1 MPASIVTYGMIGL
14 NTLVYL
20 VMSLKGVSPFSPTAE
35 QVLPWGADFGPLTT
49 SGQAWRLL
57 TACFIHFGFL
67 HIAMNMYCLLQAGIL
82 TERLFGRAR
91 FLLIYLLAGIGGN
104 ILGLYIHPLTV
115 SAGASGAVFGVY
127 GALLAFLLVR
137 RGVVANQAALA
148 VARSA
153 GFFILFNFV
162 YGLSSSTTD
171 MTAHI
176 GGLLVGFLAGCLMAW
191 SLAPLPQAQR
201 TVRALGAAVILAVV
215 TYASFAR
222 VPKSSPSLAAWYS
235 QTLTGSSVTIGSK
248 DTVDYT
254 SRSNPQQAHALG
266 DALQSIGFFQ
276 DKGLAVLLD
285 QGARG
290 PEVSISIKDS
300 AWDDPR
306 TIQTFQAIGRDIA
319 PALGSQPLTL
329 HLIDVARQATKD
341 LPIQ

>member
-1 MPASIVTYGMIGL
+1 MIAL

-20 VMSLKGVSPFSPTAE
+20 VMTLSGVSAFSPTAS
-35 QVLPWGADFGPLTT
+35 QVLPWGADFGPVTT

-82 TERLFGRAR
+82 TERLFGSVR
-91 FLLIYLLAGIGGN
+91 FLPIYWIAGIGGN

-137 RGVVANQAALA
+137 RGVVPNQAALG

-153 GFFILFNFV
+153 GIFILFNFV

-176 GGLLVGFLAGCLMAW
+176 GGLLVGFAAGCLMAW
-191 SLAPLPQAQR
+191 SLAPAVQSQR
-201 TVRALGAAVILAVV
+201 TVRALAATLVLALATFV
-215 TYASFAR
+215 SFAR
-222 VPKSSPSLAAWYS
+222 VPKSSPSLAVWYS
-235 QTLTGSSVTIGSK
+235 QSLTGSKIVVGSN
-248 DTVDYT
+248 DTVNYT
-254 SRSNPQQAHALG
+254 SRTNLQQATALG
-266 DALQSIGFFQ
+266 DALRSIGFFQ
-276 DKGLAVLLD
+276 DKGLTVLLD

-290 PEVSISIKDS
+290 PEVSFSIKDT
-300 AWDDPR
+300 AWDSPR
-306 TIQTFQAIGRDIA
+306 TIQTFQLIGRKIA
-319 PALGSQPLTL
+319 PALGTQPLTL
-329 HLIDVARQATKD
+329 HLIDFARQATKD
-341 LPIQ
+341 LPIE